1 MRLDAL
7 ATAIRSKN
15 AGPLLLTFDIIFPTD
30 AAFAQGVASME
41 RLRAHVVVRY
51 GRLEA
56 DVRSFA
62 HAPSRAIKI
71 TIPRARMSG
80 SVGDTDVYGAQQH
93 GPLLEFEL

>member
-15 AGPLLLTFDIIFPTD
+15 AGPLLLTFDIVFPSD
-30 AAFAQGVASME
+30 AAFASGVEAME
-41 RLRAHVVVRY
+41 RLREYVVRRY
-51 GRLEA
+51 GRRDA

-62 HAPSRAIKI
+62 HPPSRAIKI
-71 TIPRARMSG
+71 TMPRIKMSG